1 MEIDTGGEEFTSG
14 PRQLLADAL
23 ADGLPE
29 SVKVV
34 GAAEN
39 VSPEPGHDV
48 VIVSLDEVKPGAY
61 SGSRLVSINVIAAV
75 AKTTPGAAD
84 DALEEHLAN
93 VLAVLDVVPWV
104 DWRSAKRSLYAP
116 SEDSA
121 GFPAFSIEIEIHVRT
136 TEESA

>member
-39 VSPEPGHDV
+39 ISPEPGHDV

-93 VLAVLDVVPWV
+93 VLAVLDEGASA
-104 DWRSAKRSLYAP
+104 DWRSAKRPLYAP
-116 SEDSA
+116 PEESS
-121 GFPAFSIEIEIHVRT
+121 GCPAFSIEIEINVRT
-136 TEESA
+136 ET